1 MKIQLCS
8 AKSTDRQNL
17 TYIVVFLNIAGLGMM
32 IVDRLTLSK
41 LNFLRYRNPIG
52 CANQTFLAP
61 YDAES
66 NFLST
71 RLHQPAVARWG
82 FVPQPNL
89 QSAGPKS
96 RKVLQARPI
105 PLKYRVAL
113 ALLNLV
119 YQLKSL
125 V

>member
-41 LNFLRYRNPIG
+41 LNFLRYYNPIG
-52 CANQTFLAP
+52 CANQTFLAQ

-82 FVPQPNL
+82 FVPQLNL
-89 QSAGPKS
+89 QSA
-96 RKVLQARPI
+96 
-105 PLKYRVAL
+105 
-113 ALLNLV
+113 
-119 YQLKSL
+119 
-125 V
+125 